1 MRPLLIRTRCII
13 PLFILITPLR
23 LPEIVSLIVCDPV
36 RTPKADAY
44 MHILLC
50 WWWGALPLHNR
61 CVWKVRDGVLFWPSA
76 LHPEAHS
83 SHALIPLHGYCVW
96 KVHDGVEF
104 SDLLLLSL
112 SLSLSLFYLPP
123 LSFYKKR
130 EGERV
135 CAQQPNLIS
144 LGTPPHYKQEAAP
157 LVECFPHTPDTILI
171 KSNPMVRSQPTQPHY
186 KQEAAP
192 SVVSIFPLQPCIQD
206 ATKPSLMMQQIN
218 HTPHNSR
225 PE

>member
-1 MRPLLIRTRCII
+1 MALWVPLPLRPLLIRTRCII

-44 MHILLC
+44 MHILLS
-50 WWWGALPLHNR
+50 WWGALPLHNC
-61 CVWKVRDGVLFWPSA
+61 CVWKVR
-76 LHPEAHS
+76 
-83 SHALIPLHGYCVW
+83 
-96 KVHDGVEF
+96 DGVEF

-112 SLSLSLFYLPP
+112 SLSLSLSLFYLPN
-123 LSFYKKR
+123 LSFYKQR

-144 LGTPPHYKQEAAP
+144 LGTP
-157 LVECFPHTPDTILI
+157 
-171 KSNPMVRSQPTQPHY
+171 PHY

-218 HTPHNSR
+218 HTPHNPR

>member
-1 MRPLLIRTRCII
+1 
-13 PLFILITPLR
+13 
-23 LPEIVSLIVCDPV
+23 
-36 RTPKADAY
+36 

-50 WWWGALPLHNR
+50 WWWGALPLHNC

-112 SLSLSLFYLPP
+112 SLSLSLFYLPN
-123 LSFYKKR
+123 LSFYKQR

-144 LGTPPHYKQEAAP
+144 LGTP
-157 LVECFPHTPDTILI
+157 
-171 KSNPMVRSQPTQPHY
+171 PHY

-218 HTPHNSR
+218 HTPHNPR